1 MLILKIRSTN
11 KFYIENILTVKV
23 KIIRNID
30 KLPVFVN
37 PVVTIGSF
45 DGVHCGHK
53 AIIERIITIAKKI
66 NGNSVAITFSPHPQA
81 VLCNH
86 KKKLYIINT
95 TEEKIKLFEPLGIDY
110 LIIIPFTKEF
120 SKIPYDKFI
129 KDYLVDKIKVATLV
143 IGYDHHFGNNREG
156 SISHLKYLSEK
167 YSFNIEEVSAQYIN
181 EEAVSST
188 KIRNALLAG
197 EIAKANKY
205 LGYFYSI
212 TGKVV
217 KGNGLGRTLNFPTA
231 NIEVNETDKLIPADG
246 VYAVKVI
253 VDNTVYNGMLNTGIR
268 PTIGGTKRVNEV
280 NIFNFSGEI
289 YNSNITILFMERL
302 RNEIY
307 FPDINKLK
315 EQLILDKEA
324 ALKILL

>member
-1 MLILKIRSTN
+1 MKIRSIN
-11 KFYIENILTVKV
+11 KIYIENILTVKV

-30 KLPVFVN
+30 ELPVFIN

-53 AIIERIITIAKKI
+53 AIIDRIIAIAKKI

-81 VLCNH
+81 VLSNH

-156 SISHLKYLSEK
+156 SISHLKQLSVK

-181 EEAVSST
+181 EETVSST

-197 EIAKANKY
+197 EITIANKY
-205 LGYFYSI
+205 LGYFYSVS
-212 TGKVV
+212 GKVV

-246 VYAVKVI
+246 VYAVKVKLF
-253 VDNTVYNGMLNTGIR
+253 DNTVYNGMLNTGIR
-268 PTIGGTKRVNEV
+268 PTIGGTIRVNEV

-289 YNSNITILFMERL
+289 YDSNITIIYIKRL
-302 RNEIY
+302 RNEI
-307 FPDINKLK
+307 FFSDINKLK
-315 EQLILDKEA
+315 EQLIRDKEA